1 MANIEDLQD
10 FESEYSTD
18 DADIPSAK
26 RFRGQSMDWII
37 EETFN
42 NQDDANKF
50 IQDENTWSLGKT
62 T

>member
-1 MANIEDLQD
+1 
-10 FESEYSTD
+10 
-18 DADIPSAK
+18 
-26 RFRGQSMDWII
+26 MDWII